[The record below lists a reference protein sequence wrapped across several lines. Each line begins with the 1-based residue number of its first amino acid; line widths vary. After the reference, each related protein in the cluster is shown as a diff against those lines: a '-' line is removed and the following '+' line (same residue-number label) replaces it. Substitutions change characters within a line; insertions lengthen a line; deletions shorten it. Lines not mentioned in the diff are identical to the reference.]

1 MNMKVRIILVSLIP
15 MIAVYLTGVFVLND
29 VFRLKKDLSGLLKKD
44 LPAAEKIAQIEQ
56 SAKVIKTYVEGV
68 DVSSEL
74 NKMMGYVE
82 DLKKSGFSSSKLDDI
97 EELSVRMKNYLKS
110 HDDSSLKRVSESI
123 LKDAEGLKISFL
135 KNVSVKENKIEDFTK
150 RIFMN
155 LLVIPVVFLVL
166 GVVFIYWVSARMF
179 RNLSPLME
187 ASKKLQNNDLTFD
200 FKEYNGKDE
209 ISRLLNSFKAA
220 TTTLKENVA
229 KIKVNTKDI
238 SERMDEITSSSEE
251 VAGSMDE
258 ITQAMSNIAAEM
270 ENVSAGIEET
280 TAEMN
285 EISTAT
291 KAIAGDANEVANFGR
306 ESAEI
311 AKRNKKAM
319 AKLQESI
326 SGISEISLKIDDV
339 VNGFANGAREIRS
352 FVETITSIAEQTNL
366 LALNA
371 AIEAARAGEAG
382 KGFAVVADEIRK
394 LAEESKKAA
403 EEVEKVV
410 QEVDEISRQSIDV
423 AKGISNRIEESLK
436 IVNETQSDMNEIV
449 DRVDKI
455 AQMMERIA
463 SAVEEQT
470 AAVDEIS
477 TAMNMNSQSIM
488 NVSAATEEVTAS
500 VENTNASMQ
509 EIAASVKATHENLK
523 NLLNIVKSYEV

>member
-1 MNMKVRIILVSLIP
+1 MKVRLILISLIP
-15 MIAVYLTGVFVLND
+15 MIAVYLTGVFVLTD
-29 VFRLKKDLSGLLKKD
+29 VFKLKNDLSKLFSRD
-44 LPAAEKIAQIEQ
+44 LPVSEKITQIEQ
-56 SAKVIKTYVEGV
+56 AAEVIKTYVEGI
-68 DVSSEL
+68 DVNSEL
-74 NKMMGYVE
+74 SKMVKYVD
-82 DLKKSGFSSSKLDDI
+82 DLKNSGFSNSKLDDI
-97 EELSVRMKNYLKS
+97 EKLSLEMKNSLRN
-110 HDDSSLKRVSESI
+110 HDESSLKRISENI
-123 LKDAEGLKISFL
+123 LKDAESLRMTFL
-135 KNVSVKENKIEDFTK
+135 KNVSMKESKLEDFTK
-150 RIFMN
+150 RTFMN
-155 LLVIPVVFLVL
+155 LLVIPVIFLAL
-166 GVVFIYWVSARMF
+166 GILFIYWVSVKMF
-179 RNLSPLME
+179 KNLSPLME
-187 ASKKLQNNDLTFD
+187 ASRRLQNNDLTFE
-200 FKEYNGKDE
+200 FKDYKGKDE
-209 ISRLLNSFKAA
+209 ISRLLNSFKVA
-220 TTTLKENVA
+220 TTNLKENVA
-229 KIKVNTKDI
+229 KIKSNTKDI
-238 SERMDEITSSSEE
+238 AERMDEITSSSED

-285 EISTAT
+285 EISSAT
-291 KAIAGDANEVANFGR
+291 KAIASDANEVANFGR

-311 AKRNKKAM
+311 AKKNKEAM

-423 AKGISNRIEESLK
+423 AKGISSRIEESLK
-436 IVNETQSDMNEIV
+436 IVSETQNDMNEIV
-449 DRVDKI
+449 DRVDRI

-509 EIAASVKATHENLK
+509 EIAASVKATHENIK
-523 NLLNIVKSYEV
+523 NLLNVVRSYEV